1 MRLSLSEAKRLGLKI
16 AAMTPGGAL
25 QPARC
30 RAKRL
35 PDDVL
40 WAEIGQR
47 YPEAVRELQGAV
59 PGRRYRIDIA
69 LPSIRV
75 ALEVDG
81 WQFHGQHRKAHQSDR
96 ERQNLLVVNGW
107 LVLRFTTGQ
116 IFKDMPSV
124 LDTIH
129 AACRLRAAA
138 NTPTASPD

>member
-1 MRLSLSEAKRLGLKI
+1 MLSLSEAKRLGLKI
-16 AAMTPGGAL
+16 AAITPGGAL
-25 QPARC
+25 HPARC
-30 RAKRL
+30 RAKRP

-40 WAEIGQR
+40 WAISPH
-47 YPEAVRELQGAV
+47 YPEAEREFQGAV
-59 PGRRYRIDIA
+59 PSRRYRIDIA

-96 ERQNLLVVNGW
+96 ERQNLLAVNGW

-116 IFKDMPSV
+116 IFKDMPGV
-124 LDTIH
+124 LCTIH
-129 AACRLRAAA
+129 AACRLRTAA

>member
-16 AAMTPGGAL
+16 AAITPGGAL
-25 QPARC
+25 HPARC

-40 WAEIGQR
+40 WTAISPH
-47 YPEAVRELQGAV
+47 YPEAAREFQGAV
-59 PGRRYRIDIA
+59 PDRRYRIDIA

-96 ERQNLLVVNGW
+96 ERQNLLAVNGW